1 MASTQIAFMPE
12 TRVARARLHEGA
24 LSGLT
29 FAAKDSFAIR
39 GHVSSAG
46 HPDWARTHAPAERYA
61 PVVEQLLHEGADLVG
76 VTILDELAFG
86 LAGINVH
93 YGTPQ
98 NPRASGRLCGGSSCG
113 SAAAVAA
120 ALCDFALG
128 TDTAG
133 SVRIPS
139 AFCGLFGIRGT
150 HGAISTDGVVPLA
163 PSFDAVGFLARDAHT
178 FDSVANVLFGNATSA
193 RSVERV
199 LVADDAF
206 ALCDAG
212 VPELLRD
219 LVDRAARGLG
229 ARVELSELAPEGFGV
244 LAAAFHRLR
253 AREIWRA
260 HGEWVRSVEPQFSPV
275 VRARFEQA
283 RELSEHDSDESREHD
298 EAVREQ
304 VRERIRSWLEPGTLL
319 FLPPAPG
326 VAPTLDASASALD
339 TFRARALELSSIAAL
354 AGAPQIVV
362 PARELDGAPLA
373 LSFIA
378 AHGSDRWLSQLAA
391 PLDRALES

>member
-1 MASTQIAFMPE
+1 MASRQIAFMPD
-12 TRVARARLHEGA
+12 TLVARARLHEGA

-29 FAAKDSFAIR
+29 FAAKDLFAVR

-46 HPDWARTHAPAERYA
+46 HPDWARTHGPAERHA
-61 PVVEQLLHEGADLVG
+61 SVIEQLLNEGADLVG

-86 LAGINVH
+86 LSGINIH

-98 NPRASGRLCGGSSCG
+98 NPRASDRLCGGSSCG

-133 SVRIPS
+133 SVRIPA
-139 AFCGLFGIRGT
+139 AFCGLFGIRST
-150 HGAISTDGVVPLA
+150 HGAISTEGVVPLA
-163 PSFDAVGFLARDAHT
+163 PSFDTVGFLARDAHT
-178 FDSVANVLFGNATSA
+178 FDSVAEVLFGSSTA
-193 RSVERV
+193 RAIERV

-229 ARVELSELAPEGFGV
+229 ARVELVEAAPERFAT
-244 LAAAFHRLR
+244 LSAAFARLR
-253 AREIWRA
+253 AREIWAA
-260 HGEWVRSVEPQFSPV
+260 HGDWVRKVAPDFSPP
-275 VRARFEQA
+275 VRARLQQA
-283 RELSEHDSDESREHD
+283 RELSEHDSGHSLASDQ
-298 EAVREQ
+298 ALREQ
-304 VRERIRSWLEPGTLL
+304 VRQRIRSWLEPGTLL
-319 FLPPAPG
+319 FLPPTPG
-326 VAPTLDASASALD
+326 VAPPLDATAAELE
-339 TFRARALELSSIAAL
+339 TFRARALELSCLAAL

-373 LSFIA
+373 LSFVGA
-378 AHGSDRWLSQLAA
+378 PGSDGLLCQLAA